1 MNVKI
6 IGAGLAGCEAA
17 NYLANHGVK
26 VDLYEMRPK
35 KMTPAHKTAKFGEL
49 VCSNSLRADG
59 LENAVGILKA
69 EMEQFDSLIIREAR
83 AHKVE
88 AGGALA
94 VDREGFSQAITDA
107 ILSNPNI
114 TLHYEEVDEID
125 PNVPTII
132 ATGPLTDNTLANNI
146 MKMFDATNFHFY
158 DAAAP
163 IVYADSLNYDIVYL
177 KSRYDKGEASYLNC
191 PMTKEQFDVFYDAL
205 IHAEGVVPHDF
216 EDIPGDTKKTNNVND
231 EVKVFEGCMPVEI
244 MAKRGP
250 QTLLFGPLKPVG
262 LRRPDGTSPY
272 AVVQLR
278 QDDAAKTMYNLVGFQ
293 THLKYPEQKRVFSL
307 IPGLENA
314 RFAKYGVMHRNSF
327 INAPLILN
335 ETYQTKKYPNIF
347 FAGQLSG
354 VEGYVESAASGI
366 VAGINMFRYLNGKE
380 LYKFSRKTVIGSQ
393 AYYITHA
400 SSVGFEPM
408 NANFGIMEDLDFKH
422 NKKDRKHLYG
432 QRALEEIK
440 KAYEEIENDGR

>member
-1 MNVKI
+1 MNVRI

-17 NYLANHGVK
+17 NYLANKGVT

-35 KMTPAHKTAKFGEL
+35 KRGPAHKTDKFGEL
-49 VCSNSLRADG
+49 VCSNSLRADS
-59 LENAVGILKA
+59 LENAVGILKK
-69 EMEQFDSLIIREAR
+69 EMEQFNSLVIREAR
-83 AHKVE
+83 NHKVE

-94 VDREGFSQAITDA
+94 VDREGFSEAITKA
-107 ILSNPNI
+107 ILENKNI
-114 TLHYEEVDEID
+114 NVHYEEITEID
-125 PNVPTII
+125 PNIPTII
-132 ATGPLTDNTLANNI
+132 ATGPLTADELANNI
-146 MKMFDATNFHFY
+146 IKMFDSDNFHFY

-163 IVYADSLNYDIVYL
+163 IVYADSLDYNKVYL

-191 PMTKEQFDVFYDAL
+191 PMTKEEFDIFYNEL
-205 IHAEGVVPHDF
+205 IHAEGVIPHEF
-216 EDIPGDTKKTNNVND
+216 ENFNEVDNRNNKND
-231 EVKVFEGCMPVEI
+231 EVKVFEGCMPVEV

-250 QTLLFGPLKPVG
+250 QTLTFGPLKPVG
-262 LRRPDGTSPY
+262 LRRPDGTMPY

-327 INAPLILN
+327 INAPKILN
-335 ETYQTKKYPNIF
+335 ETYQTKKFPNIF

-366 VAGINMFRYLNGKE
+366 VAGINMYRYLTGKE

-393 AYYITHA
+393 SYYITHA
-400 SSVGFEPM
+400 NPNGFEPM

-422 NKKDRKHLYG
+422 SKKDRKRLYG
-432 QRALEEIK
+432 ERALEEIK
-440 KAYEEIENDGR
+440 KAYEGIEND